1 MAEIELNTTL
11 QLRHDSAENWDGSS
25 LQLKAGEA
33 AVEFTS
39 GGKAKL
45 KVATEDG
52 QTFAAAPYIGGEEA
66 NVFQVTLGADET
78 DVEAAIDAVV
88 GTTEIS
94 AGDVAIVKATIYTDA
109 NDTTKNKYSYTGY
122 VYDGEKWK
130 AMDGNYNAKN
140 VYFDDEFTYTVAI
153 GTLKAPSGGSA
164 KTVDM
169 AAGKSVQQF
178 LSALMA
184 QKEDAAIATNTSVTL
199 TSTNAK
205 AYEVGTSVAVNF
217 TFNTG
222 AGAYK
227 FDPKATGVTFN
238 NYSAKFNGETITGQ
252 KTGSFSA
259 VTVGD
264 STSLQITGSCSQV
277 PGSVIPCDNLG
288 NPDASK
294 KITAKDWTNLSYGT
308 KLTGYR
314 NWFYGYKTAANKID
328 VAALDSAKI
337 RALTAQNGG
346 FPAQLSTTGMQQM
359 FFAIPKGKKT
369 SVTVAN
375 AVNGAPCTV
384 TKVTDIMVEG
394 ANGYDAAAYDVW
406 YVNNAA
412 ADGGSNKYAITV
424 K

>member
-1 MAEIELNTTL
+1 MAEIELNSRL
-11 QLRHDSAENWDGSS
+11 QLRHDSTENWDGST

-52 QTFAAAPYIGGEEA
+52 QAFAAAPYIGGEEA
-66 NVFQVTLGADET
+66 NVFQVTLAKDET
-78 DVEAAIDAVV
+78 DVEAAINAVV

-94 AGDVAIVKATIYTDA
+94 AGDIAIVRATIYTDTTDTA
-109 NDTTKNKYSYTGY
+109 NNKYSYTGY
-122 VYDGEKWK
+122 VYDGTKWK

-140 VYFDDEFTYTVAI
+140 VYFDDEFIYTVAI
-153 GTLKAPSGGSA
+153 GTLAAPSGGSA
-164 KTVDM
+164 KTVNM

-178 LSALMA
+178 MSALMA
-184 QKEDAAIATNTSVTL
+184 KKQDAAVVASPNVTI

-205 AYEVGTSVAVNF
+205 AYEVGTPVAVNF
-217 TFNTG
+217 SFNTNSG
-222 AGAYK
+222 SYK
-227 FDPKATGVTFN
+227 YTPVNTGITFN
-238 NYSAKFNGETITGQ
+238 NYSATFNGQTVTGQ
-252 KTGSFSA
+252 KTGSFDA

-264 STSLQITGSCSQV
+264 TTALQITGSCSQV
-277 PGSVIPCDNLG
+277 AGSTIPCDNLG
-288 NPDASK
+288 NPDPSK
-294 KITAKDWTNLSYGT
+294 KIPAKEWTGLSYGV
-308 KLTGYR
+308 KLTGFR
-314 NWFYGYKTAANKID
+314 NWFYGYKTAGNKID

-346 FPAQLSTTGMQQM
+346 FPAQLTTNGMQQM

-394 ANGYDAAAYDVW
+394 ANGYAATAYDVW